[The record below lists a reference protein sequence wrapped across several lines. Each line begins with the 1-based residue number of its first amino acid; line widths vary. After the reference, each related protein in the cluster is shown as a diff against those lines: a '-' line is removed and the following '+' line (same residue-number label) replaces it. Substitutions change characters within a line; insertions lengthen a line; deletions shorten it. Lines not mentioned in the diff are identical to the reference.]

1 MLMCC
6 PFQWIKYSWN
16 ALTRFLVL
24 QVSFS
29 FPTWQSVRSRRSLDC
44 CFLQYCWIFTSQTVV
59 VNWCSVNEPELYWRF
74 FHSSPLPLLVSPC
87 IPTLSIATEKGDFIA
102 LDLGG
107 SNFRILRVKVSHEKK
122 QTVQMESEIYDTP
135 EDIINGTGVRVGL
148 QRNIHM

>member
-1 MLMCC
+1 MNLNC
-6 PFQWIKYSWN
+6 
-16 ALTRFLVL
+16 TDV
-24 QVSFS
+24 
-29 FPTWQSVRSRRSLDC
+29 
-44 CFLQYCWIFTSQTVV
+44 
-59 VNWCSVNEPELYWRF
+59 F
-74 FHSSPLPLLVSPC
+74 FRSSPLPLLVSPC

-135 EDIINGTGVRVGL
+135 EDIINGTGARVGL